1 MATLLN
7 ANYWRKAYLLEFKI
21 DHVLTDAFTFSVP
34 PENEDFVF
42 PQRKNET
49 KTFGGG
55 VVADYGNDFV
65 QISLS
70 GSTINQELKL
80 IYKSKLGA
88 AEMTGEQEIFYLR
101 DLLKKYGSQN
111 NLQNKEVYLYS
122 LNGGGNFVKN
132 NPKWWKIYVGQLD
145 ISRSKDKPFCYNYKF
160 TATGNPEVERK
171 KSLLE
176 NFIEAWRSKVD
187 ALIKKLMSIADVIE
201 EIGGGFLSDLQNLI
215 SLFNQQIVQFNA
227 VVQRYADVT
236 NGLIDQIE
244 GIAVDTVALGDKI
257 LDSALRY
264 YPTLAADVWN
274 NCLDAWNTWQNIENT
289 CSSMEEYFTQSY
301 WQGIKELFTSD
312 VSDEEIADTFSSE
325 AREGGNVVDELLAW
339 IKKLTDS
346 LSAAVKPGDTDED
359 DEVIVVY
366 GYKVVTITDAQ
377 TTWDK
382 LALDYYGDAS
392 LGYILSSVNPDI
404 EELKP
409 GMKIIVP
416 ELKFSKS
423 LLDNEVYNQL
433 DKKDVY
439 GEDIGI
445 KNDGDL
451 AVSGSDFG
459 LIGGPANLT
468 QALLNR
474 LLTLVGSR
482 TRLELYGIQ
491 LSIGNDIKASSA
503 LIQASIHQTLL
514 EDPRVESVEDIQF
527 NGSGDVLS
535 VQVVYV
541 DKNGE
546 KGNVGGIIS

>member
-1 MATLLN
+1 MASLLN

-21 DHVLTDAFTFSVP
+21 NHVLQDAFTFSVP
-34 PENEDFVF
+34 PESEDFTF

-122 LNGGGNFVKN
+122 LNGGGSFVKN

-145 ISRSKDKPFCYNYKF
+145 ITRSKDKPFCYNYKL
-160 TATGNPEVERK
+160 TAIGNPEVEPK
-171 KSLLE
+171 ISKLG
-176 NFIEAWRSKVD
+176 NFIESWRSKVD
-187 ALIKKLMSIADVIE
+187 SLIKKLMSVADIIE
-201 EIGGGFLSDLQNLI
+201 EIGGGLLTDLQNLI
-215 SLFNQQIVQFNA
+215 SLFNQQITQFNA

-236 NGLIDQIE
+236 NGLIDKAE

-274 NCLDAWNTWQNIENT
+274 NCADVWDTWEQIYNT
-289 CSSMEEYFTQSY
+289 CANMGNYFTESY
-301 WQGIKELFTSD
+301 WQSIKELFTDD
-312 VSDEEIADTFSSE
+312 VSNEDIADTFSSE
-325 AREGGNVVDELLAW
+325 AKEGSDAANELMVW
-339 IKKLTDS
+339 IKKLIDS
-346 LSAAVKPGDTDED
+346 LSAAVKPGDTNED
-359 DEVIVVY
+359 DEVIIVY

-377 TTWDK
+377 TSWDK

-392 LGYILSSVNPDI
+392 LGYILASVNPDI

-416 ELKFSKS
+416 EIKFSKS
-423 LLDNEVYNQL
+423 LLDNEVYNPL
-433 DKKDVY
+433 DNKDVY
-439 GEDIGI
+439 GEDAKIE
-445 KNDGDL
+445 DGDF
-451 AVSGSDFG
+451 AVSGSDLG

-474 LLTLVGSR
+474 LLTVVGSR
-482 TRLELYGIQ
+482 IRLELYGIQ

-503 LIQASIHQTLL
+503 LIQASIHQTIL
-514 EDPRVESVEDIQF
+514 EDPRIESVEDIQF

-535 VQVVYV
+535 VKVVYV

-546 KGNVGGIIS
+546 QGNVGGTIS